1 MSELDDRELERLKKL
16 VPYKVLAPTPDEIC
30 DEIERLNNIIN
41 ELEKGI
47 ENMWVDNSGDDIWQY
62 EEEMCLYREEFLD
75 KIKELK
81 GSDK

>member
-1 MSELDDRELERLKKL
+1 VSELDDRELERLKKL